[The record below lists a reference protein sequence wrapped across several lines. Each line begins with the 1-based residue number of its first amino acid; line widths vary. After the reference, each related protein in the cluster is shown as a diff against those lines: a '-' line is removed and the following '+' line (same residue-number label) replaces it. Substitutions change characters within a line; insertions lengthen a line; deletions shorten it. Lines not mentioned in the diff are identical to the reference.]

1 MQTLAQSAWL
11 QSIADHPG
19 DDAARFRWALIT
31 ARIPTGDAARLLG
44 RDRRMVA
51 RWISGAKTIPPDIW
65 LQIAKIAANDK

>member
-1 MQTLAQSAWL
+1 MHPLAQSAWL
-11 QSIADHPG
+11 QSITDHPG
-19 DDAARFRWALIT
+19 DDAERFRWALIT

-65 LQIAKIAANDK
+65 LQIAQIAAQDE